1 MTRMNRLLFLGTV
14 AAAAAFSLSA
24 AEAAAPAPLKLMSAT
39 PAKDSHVPWPKQIIL
54 KFNAPL
60 ATTGLQIQM
69 IKPDGSQ
76 IPLEAPIPTKDQVL
90 SEVKTPTL
98 PGPYMVMWEVK
109 SASGAAAKGDYTF
122 FVQ

>member
-1 MTRMNRLLFLGTV
+1 MNRLLFWAALGV
-14 AAAAAFSLSA
+14 ASASSLSMA
-24 AEAAAPAPLKLMSAT
+24 CAAPALKLLSST

-54 KFNAPL
+54 KFNEPL
-60 ATTGLQIQM
+60 SPTGLQVQM

-76 IPLEAPIPTKDQVL
+76 IPLEAPIPTKNQVL

-98 PGPYMVMWEVK
+98 AGPYMVMWQVK

>member
-1 MTRMNRLLFLGTV
+1 MNRLLFWGSLTV
-14 AAAAAFSLSA
+14 AAAVSLSV
-24 AEAAAPAPLKLMSAT
+24 AEAARPPRLVSST

-54 KFNAPL
+54 KFNEPVSPA
-60 ATTGLQIQM
+60 GLQVQM

-98 PGPYMVMWEVK
+98 AGPYMVMWQVK
-109 SASGAAAKGDYTF
+109 SASGVPAKGDYTF
-122 FVQ
+122 FVE

>member
-1 MTRMNRLLFLGTV
+1 MNRLQLLGALGV
-14 AAAAAFSLSA
+14 AAACSLSA
-24 AEAAAPAPLKLMSAT
+24 AEAAAPPRLLSAT
-39 PAKDSHVPWPKQIIL
+39 PAKDSHVSWPKQIIL
-54 KFNAPL
+54 KFNEPVSP
-60 ATTGLQIQM
+60 TGLQIQM

-98 PGPYMVMWEVK
+98 AGPYMVMWEVK

>member
-1 MTRMNRLLFLGTV
+1 MKRLLFLGVV
-14 AAAAAFSLSA
+14 AAATAFSLSV
-24 AEAAAPAPLKLMSAT
+24 AEAAKSLRLVSST

-54 KFNAPL
+54 KFDEPVAP
-60 ATTGLQIQM
+60 TGLQVEM

-76 IPLEAPIPTKDQVL
+76 IPLEAPIPSKSQVL

-98 PGPYMVMWEVK
+98 PGPYLVMWQAK
-109 SASGAAAKGDYTF
+109 SASGEAAKGDYTF

>member
-1 MTRMNRLLFLGTV
+1 MVRLAFIGALV
-14 AAAAAFSLSA
+14 ASLALLAHAAQ
-24 AEAAAPAPLKLMSAT
+24 AAAPPRLVSST

-54 KFNAPL
+54 KFDEPVAQ
-60 ATTGLQIQM
+60 TGLKVEM
-69 IKPDGSQ
+69 IMPDGSQ
-76 IPLEAPIPTKDQVL
+76 IPLEAPIATPADHSVL

-98 PGPYMVMWEVK
+98 PGPYMVMWQAN

>member
-1 MTRMNRLLFLGTV
+1 MKRWLLLGSLAV
-14 AAAAAFSLSA
+14 AGGLSLSA
-24 AEAAAPAPLKLMSAT
+24 AQAAAPPRLLSAT

-54 KFNAPL
+54 KFNEPL
-60 ATTGLQIQM
+60 AETNGAQVKM

-76 IPLEAPIPTKDQVL
+76 IPLETPLVEKGGRSVL

-98 PGPYMVMWEVK
+98 PGPYMVMWQVK
-109 SASGAAAKGDYTF
+109 SASGAPAKGDYTF

>member
-1 MTRMNRLLFLGTV
+1 MKRMNRLLFLGAF
-14 AAAAAFSLSA
+14 AATAAFSLSV
-24 AEAAAPAPLKLMSAT
+24 AEAAAPPRLVSAT

-54 KFNAPL
+54 KFNEPL
-60 ATTGLQIQM
+60 AADGLQIQM

-90 SEVKTPTL
+90 AEVKTPTL
-98 PGPYMVMWEVK
+98 AGPYMIMWQVK
-109 SASGAAAKGDYTF
+109 SASGAPAKGDYTF

>member
-1 MTRMNRLLFLGTV
+1 MNRLLLLGAL
-14 AAAAAFSLSA
+14 AAAAACSLSV
-24 AEAAAPAPLKLMSAT
+24 AEAAAPLRLVSAT

-54 KFNAPL
+54 KFNEPL
-60 ATTGLQIQM
+60 SPTGLQVQM

-98 PGPYMVMWEVK
+98 AGPYMVMWQVK